1 MALMYSFLRRDCSFL
16 AVALVALF
24 ASLSA
29 RAGFDPSST
38 RSAETEQTLKLEYRL
53 QPDAQVQTVQVSQNG
68 GNVEFR
74 HIAFGRDVLK
84 PSALLIMLDASA
96 GSMRFPRDRTLAA
109 NKALIQALL
118 AELPRQNLVGVYS
131 FANDLAE
138 IIPLGP
144 PPSDIP
150 PRLTRL
156 KADGPGTR
164 IYRQGI
170 SAVGMLNATPAVR
183 KTLLIIS
190 DGKDEDNGFTRDDLV
205 KCARAHGV
213 TICAMGCPESGVDI
227 PALGNLEKLAAET
240 HGLYA
245 QAKIGEGNP
254 GERLKTDT
262 AFARNV
268 LAQLNSGGEIQ
279 VPLDHLDPAG
289 DVSFSVTTK
298 VGETFTYVHK
308 RAGAAAPAASP
319 TPPPF
324 ESVPVVGSTPALAVA
339 AASPVARPPVR
350 PAAAARPAPPKPTI
364 FTPANLISGGAVLL
378 LIVAV
383 VLLRLRPVPGQ
394 AVAAPQAFLV
404 MQDAESRR
412 IPLEGSAIRIGR
424 RPDNDIVFGNTSVSG
439 YHAEIHLQR
448 DGAYLITD
456 LGSGNGLKVNDQT
469 VSQAALQEGDLIEMG
484 EVRFRFHHQ

>member
-24 ASLSA
+24 ASLTA
-29 RAGFDPSST
+29 RAGFDPAST

-53 QPDAQVQTVQVSQNG
+53 QPDAQVQTVQVTQNG
-68 GNVEFR
+68 GDVEFR
-74 HIAFGRDVLK
+74 HTAFGRDILN
-84 PSALLIMLDASA
+84 PSALLVMLDTSA
-96 GSMRFPRDRTLAA
+96 GSVRFPRDHTLAA
-109 NKALIQALL
+109 NKALVQALL
-118 AELPRQNLVGVYS
+118 AELPRQNLVAVYS

-138 IIPLGP
+138 IVPFGP
-144 PPSDIP
+144 PPSDLP

-156 KADGPGTR
+156 KADGLGTR

-170 SAVGMLNATPAVR
+170 SAVGLLKATPAAR

-205 KCARAHGV
+205 KCALAHGV

-245 QAKIGEGNP
+245 QAKIGEGDP
-254 GERLKTDT
+254 GQRLKIDT
-262 AFARNV
+262 AFARSV

-289 DVSFSVTTK
+289 DVTFSVTTK
-298 VGETFTYVHK
+298 AGESFTYVHK
-308 RAGAAAPAASP
+308 RTGAAAPAASP
-319 TPPPF
+319 TPASF
-324 ESVPVVGSTPALAVA
+324 ESVAVAASTPTLAVA
-339 AASPVARPPVR
+339 APSPVARPPVR
-350 PAAAARPAPPKPTI
+350 PAPARPAPPKATI
-364 FTPANLISGGAVLL
+364 FTPANLISGGAILL

-383 VLLRLRPVPGQ
+383 VVLRLRPVPGQ
-394 AVAAPQAFLV
+394 AVAAPRAFLV
-404 MQDAESRR
+404 IQDAESRR

-469 VSQAALQEGDLIEMG
+469 VSQASLQDGDLVEMG